1 MTIANCLAPL
11 ALPVLRR
18 FDAETAHGL
27 TIKAL
32 KAGLGPTARADRH
45 PSLAVEA
52 FGLRFP
58 NPVGLSAGFD
68 KNAEVPGPMLRAGF
82 GFVEI
87 GTVTPRPQPG
97 NPRPRIFRL
106 PADRAVINRLGFNN
120 EGAEAAR
127 RRLDIFRAEGP
138 AGLLGVN
145 LGKNKD
151 SEDAAADYRI
161 GAETLA
167 EFADYLVI
175 NVSSPNTP
183 GLRALQS
190 IHELSRLVEAVRDA
204 RDRVVTGRPAPA
216 ILVKIAPD
224 LETADEEAIARFASE
239 GGCDGLIISN
249 TTINRPDDLRETRLA
264 KETGGL
270 SGRPL
275 FAPSTERLARMARL
289 TQGRVPLVG
298 VGGIGGPAD
307 ARAKLEAG
315 ATLVQLYSALV
326 YEGPGLVPR
335 ILDGLAGY
343 RT

>member
-1 MTIANCLAPL
+1 MPLANRLAPL
-11 ALPVLRR
+11 ALPMLRR
-18 FDAETAHGL
+18 LDAERAHHL
-27 TIKAL
+27 TIAAL
-32 KAGLGPTARADRH
+32 RAGFGPVAPADRY
-45 PSLAVEA
+45 PGLAVEA

-68 KNAEVPGPMLRAGF
+68 KNAQVMGPMLHAGF
-82 GFVEI
+82 GFVEV
-87 GTVTPRPQPG
+87 GTITPRPQPG

-127 RRLDIFRAEGP
+127 RRLDAFRA
-138 AGLLGVN
+138 AGHRGLVGVN

-151 SEDAAADYRI
+151 SADAAADYRV

-167 EFADYLVI
+167 AFADYLVI

-190 IHELSRLVEAVRDA
+190 IDELTRLVEAVRDA
-204 RDRVVTGRPAPA
+204 RDRVVAGRPPPA

-224 LETADEEAIARFASE
+224 LEAADEDAIGAFARDRR
-239 GGCDGLIISN
+239 CDGLIVSN
-249 TTINRPDDLRETRLA
+249 TTISRPANLA
-264 KETGGL
+264 DRAVAGEAGGL

-275 FAPSTERLARMARL
+275 FDLSTRRLRRMAAL
-289 TQGRVPLVG
+289 VEGAVPLVG
-298 VGGIGGPAD
+298 VGGIGSAAD

-335 ILDGLAGY
+335 ILDGLAS
-343 RT
+343 

>member
-1 MTIANCLAPL
+1 MSIANCLAPL
-11 ALPVLRR
+11 ALPMLRR
-18 FDAETAHGL
+18 LDAETAHGL

-32 KAGLGPTARADRH
+32 KAGLGPTARADRY

-52 FGLRFP
+52 FGLHFP

-120 EGAEAAR
+120 QGAEAAR
-127 RRLDIFRAEGP
+127 RRLDIFRSKGP
-138 AGLLGVN
+138 TGIVGVN

-151 SEDAAADYRI
+151 SVDAAADYRV

-190 IHELSRLVEAVRDA
+190 IDDLTRLVEAVRDA
-204 RDRVVTGRPAPA
+204 RDRVVTGRPPPA

-224 LETADEEAIARFASE
+224 LETADEEAIGAFARDRR
-239 GGCDGLIISN
+239 CDGLIISN
-249 TTINRPDDLRETRLA
+249 TTISRPDGLVERAVAREA
-264 KETGGL
+264 GGL

-275 FAPSTERLARMARL
+275 FDLSTRRLRRMAVL
-289 TQGRVPLVG
+289 VEGAVPLVG
-298 VGGIGGPAD
+298 VGGIGSAAD

-315 ATLVQLYSALV
+315 ARLVQLYSALV
-326 YEGPGLVPR
+326 HDGPGLVPR

-343 RT
+343 